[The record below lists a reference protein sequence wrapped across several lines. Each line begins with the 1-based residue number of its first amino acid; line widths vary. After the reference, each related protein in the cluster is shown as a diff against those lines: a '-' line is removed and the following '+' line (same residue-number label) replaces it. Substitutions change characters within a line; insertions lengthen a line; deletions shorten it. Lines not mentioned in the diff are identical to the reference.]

1 MEPASPLKR
10 LLADLA
16 HSRGG
21 PTFGA
26 CHECAHLDRDRCD
39 ADDGC
44 CCWCNLLEE
53 PLDIAD
59 LDELCVNHASAR

>member
-44 CCWCNLLEE
+44 GCWCNLLEE
-53 PLDIAD
+53 PLDI
-59 LDELCVNHASAR
+59 DELCVNHASAR